1 MAPDTTLSTS
11 EWIQF
16 FSNAGLPASV
26 AANYAITFID
36 HRIRTDM
43 LTDLTKEYLY
53 DMGIKTMGDVIAIL
67 RQAKI
72 VHDQALKDKMLG
84 KVQTPNLSSS
94 KKSTPTRML
103 DHYTRRLPESSKD
116 QGASE
121 VPTSVTNKACT
132 VGEAWDLVD
141 CTGVTPLKLSI
152 KRKSGE
158 EAPVPKVRRV
168 LPEHEGGY
176 KIKMPTGT
184 TEKTRNILQKQGLA
198 GVGLSKRSVFDRLGE
213 SAVSSSTD
221 LAEQK
226 TSSVFK
232 RLGVTR
238 PSEMPTS
245 STVDENETDTK
256 DAAAALQYRGVLK
269 TFSTTP
275 GDLKVTKIVKKVPA
289 IVTSSGQKVSI
300 MRRLGP
306 KITTA
311 SSTSTRREQ
320 PSLILKKSL
329 VAVGAASSHGILVGN
344 DVTRSASIKNRL
356 GQQKAF
362 MSAQHQST
370 NVQVGQSSLK
380 SKNTRTLLVTAGNI
394 VAKAKATATGRMVKS
409 AGEGN
414 QTVFQR
420 LGN

>member
-121 VPTSVTNKACT
+121 VPTSVTNKA
-132 VGEAWDLVD
+132 

>member
-84 KVQTPNLSSS
+84 KVQTPNLTSS
-94 KKSTPTRML
+94 KKSTPATRML

-121 VPTSVTNKACT
+121 VPTSVTNKACS
-132 VGEAWDLVD
+132 
-141 CTGVTPLKLSI
+141 GVTPLKLSI
-152 KRKSGE
+152 KRKSEE

-176 KIKMPTGT
+176 KIKMPAGT
-184 TEKTRNILQKQGLA
+184 TEKTRNILKKQGLA

-226 TSSVFK
+226 TPSVFK

-311 SSTSTRREQ
+311 SSSSTRREQ
-320 PSLILKKSL
+320 PGLILKKSL
-329 VAVGAASSHGILVGN
+329 VAVGASSSHGILVGN

>member
-1 MAPDTTLSTS
+1 MAPDTTLTTS
-11 EWIQF
+11 EWIEF

-103 DHYTRRLPESSKD
+103 DRYTRRLPESSKD

-121 VPTSVTNKACT
+121 VPTSVGNKTCS
-132 VGEAWDLVD
+132 AWDLVD
-141 CTGVTPLKLSI
+141 CTGATPIKLSI
-152 KRKSGE
+152 KRKSEE
-158 EAPVPKVRRV
+158 EALIPKVRRV

-176 KIKMPTGT
+176 KIKMPIGT
-184 TEKTRNILQKQGLA
+184 TEKTRNILKKQGLPGA
-198 GVGLSKRSVFDRLGE
+198 GLSKRSVFDRLGE

-221 LAEQK
+221 LEEQK
-226 TSSVFK
+226 TPSVFK

-245 STVDENETDTK
+245 STVDENETDTT
-256 DAAAALQYRGVLK
+256 DAATALQYRGVLK

-306 KITTA
+306 KITAA
-311 SSTSTRREQ
+311 SSTSTRQEQ

-329 VAVGAASSHGILVGN
+329 LAAGATSSHGILVGT

-362 MSAQHQST
+362 MSAQHQPTSVT
-370 NVQVGQSSLK
+370 VQAGQSFLK

-414 QTVFQR
+414 RTVFQR

>member
-94 KKSTPTRML
+94 KKSTR
-103 DHYTRRLPESSKD
+103 
-116 QGASE
+116 
-121 VPTSVTNKACT
+121 
-132 VGEAWDLVD
+132 
-141 CTGVTPLKLSI
+141 VTPLKLSI